1 MIGGS
6 PGITVGRVCARLDM
20 TRQNYYKRRRRRE
33 IRQLQGEIVCG
44 HVLEIRRDHPRMGVR
59 KLRHLLRGKL
69 LAHGMGVGR
78 DRLFGVLR
86 DNGMLVAPYKSK
98 FPKTTRHDPSLPCFA
113 NEIKGLAVV
122 RPGQVLVADI
132 TYLMTAEGFCYLSLV
147 MDLFSRKVVGFNVSE
162 TLAAS
167 GCVSSLK
174 DALKSCPAKEGLIH
188 HSDRGCQYASHEY
201 VRVLRKAG
209 CLISMTQENHCY
221 ENGAAERLN
230 GILKQE
236 YGLDATFADKGEASR
251 RVARAVELYNNERP
265 HSNLRMRT
273 PAEVHQ
279 AA

>member
-1 MIGGS
+1 
-6 PGITVGRVCARLDM
+6 M

-33 IRQLQGEIVCG
+33 VRQLQCEIVCG
-44 HVLEIRRDHPRMGVR
+44 HVLELRRDHPRMGVR

-86 DNGMLVAPYKSK
+86 DNGMLVPPYRSK
-98 FPKTTRHDPSLPCFA
+98 FPKTTRRNPALPCFA
-113 NEIKGLAVV
+113 NEIRDMAVV

-132 TYLMTAEGFCYLSLV
+132 TYLSTADGFCYLSLV

-162 TLAAS
+162 TLAAA
-167 GCVSSLK
+167 GCIRSLK
-174 DALKSCPAKEGLIH
+174 DALKSCPAGEGPIH

-201 VRVLRKAG
+201 VGLLRKAG
-209 CLISMTQENHCY
+209 CRISMTEENHCY

-236 YGLDATFADKGEASR
+236 YGLDATFADIGEARSR
-251 RVARAVELYNNERP
+251 VVRVVGLYNNERP
-265 HSNLRMRT
+265 HSNLGMRT
-273 PAEVHQ
+273 PGEAHQ